1 MRGGNCWPTLD
12 QWGAQ
17 LVVLSEYANKN
28 LSASII
34 KEEEFGPHL
43 QGDSVAAM
51 GQMAV
56 VANHEDGKEKIN
68 AQVFGLSWNSFF
80 SSKTE

>member
-1 MRGGNCWPTLD
+1 GLARLNRLAID

-17 LVVLSEYANKN
+17 SVVLSEYANKN
-28 LSASII
+28 LVSSTL
-34 KEEEFGPHL
+34 KEEEYSRLL
-43 QGDSVAAM
+43 QGDSIAAL

-68 AQVFGLSWNSFF
+68 AQVFGLAWNSFLAP
-80 SSKTE
+80 K